1 MSDLKRFFLPHQ
13 KHGHRAHSISHLAIA
28 SYALGIFFLGLTIQK
43 FTDEGKIL
51 AYATDIQTEE
61 IVELTNEKRA
71 EANLDNLAINEKLE
85 KAAAKKAEHMFAND
99 YWAHIAP
106 DGTTPWVFIK
116 QEGYEFQSAGEN
128 LARDF
133 DNSDGVVEAWMNSP
147 THRENILTKQYQEI
161 GVAVVNGTLG
171 GQETTLVVQFFGTPK
186 IAISKD
192 SSGTPVTVS
201 QESAKTNESE
211 IRPVGAPF
219 IGRILPITEAKS
231 TLHPISFQGLIRS
244 LTIIFLLFL
253 LALFALDYL
262 VVVKNGIVKF
272 RGNTLAH
279 LGLLLFLL
287 MAILYS
293 SGGMI
298 L

>member
-1 MSDLKRFFLPHQ
+1 MPELKRFFLPHP
-13 KHGHRAHSISHLAIA
+13 KHGHRAHSISHFALA
-28 SYALGIFFLGLTIQK
+28 SYALAIFFLGLTIQK
-43 FTDEGKIL
+43 YTDEGKIL
-51 AYATDIQTEE
+51 AFATDIQTQE
-61 IVELTNEKRA
+61 IIELTNEQREK
-71 EANLDNLAINEKLE
+71 ESLGDLTINVELE
-85 KAAAKKAEHMFAND
+85 KAATMKAEHMFAHD

-106 DGTTPWVFIK
+106 DGTTPWFFIK

-133 DNSDGVVEAWMNSP
+133 DNSEGVVEAWMNSP

-171 GQETTLVVQFFGTPK
+171 GQETTLVVQLFGTPK
-186 IAISKD
+186 SAIAKDAPSK
-192 SSGTPVTVS
+192 PVTVTE
-201 QESAKTNESE
+201 ESANTTEPN
-211 IRPVGAPF
+211 IRPVGAPI
-219 IGRILPITEAKS
+219 IGRILPINEAKS
-231 TLHPISFQGLIRS
+231 TLHPSSFQGLIRT
-244 LTIIFLLFL
+244 LTIIFLVFL
-253 LALFALDYL
+253 LVLFALDYL

-293 SGGMI
+293 SGGLI